1 MTEEKKSKNY
11 PPKTTPPENLNDKD
25 LNNPDRGERI
35 AKYLARLGIASRR
48 DIEKMIDQKRIVING
63 DVVTTPA
70 SFVTERDQI
79 QVDGDNVGR
88 RQQPRL
94 FMYHKPAG
102 LITTAKDPEGRAT
115 VFDSLPQNLP
125 RLISVGRLDLNTEGL
140 LLLTNDGALSRL
152 LELPSSGLKRSY
164 RVRVF
169 AGGGR
174 GKEILAKKLEKL
186 QHGLVWKNV
195 RYGKIEAIVDD
206 QQKQDGHNLWVTM
219 TLTEGKNREIRNV
232 MEALGYQV
240 SRLMRLSYGPFELGG
255 LPRGEVV
262 EIPPKAW
269 RELLPQEIVK
279 TLE

>member
-11 PPKTTPPENLNDKD
+11 PSEITPPENLNDKD
-25 LNNPDRGERI
+25 LNNPERGERI
-35 AKYLARLGIASRR
+35 AKYLARLGVASRR
-48 DIEKMIDQKRIVING
+48 DIEKMIDQKRIVVNG
-63 DVVTTPA
+63 DIVTTPA

-186 QHGLVWKNV
+186 QHGLVWKGV
-195 RYGKIEAIVDD
+195 RYGKIEAGVDD